1 MKYETT
7 YDNCAAILFPQL
19 AWVAYVKGSCGDD
32 THARGATPEEAIENL
47 KEMLED
53 EIDWEH
59 ERRET
64 ARLDAMYDDRYSEES

>member
-1 MKYETT
+1 MEYETT
-7 YDNCAAILFPQL
+7 YDTCAAGLFPQL
-19 AWVAYVKGSCGDD
+19 AWVACKKGACGDD

-47 KEMLED
+47 KEMLD
-53 EIDWEH
+53 EVDWEY